1 MGSQR
6 GCKRPSILFFVS
18 LAYAIGSLS
27 STSIAKAQS
36 KSAPQ
41 GSIVT
46 VMSQS
51 GIVAADHPLASSVG
65 AQVLSRGGSAADAA
79 IATLLTLGIVNPFA
93 SGLGGGG
100 FCVYREASSGKAQAL
115 DFREVAPMAATQDMF
130 LVKGKAQSSLSR
142 EGGLAVAI
150 PSEAAGLEALHKRY
164 GRLSWAQVVDPAYQ
178 IAQRGHFVGQLMPK
192 RLGSKGEKLKDK
204 PGFWGAFG
212 AVGGVEQGRWV
223 ETGDLLKRP
232 DLAKTLSVLRDKGA
246 AGFYQGPIAQAIVDA
261 ANAQGGRL
269 TLKDLERYKPTWRTP
284 IIGQYRG
291 YEIISMP
298 SPSSGGVALVQALN
312 ILSGFELGKEGQE
325 AKETH
330 LIIEALKHAFADRA
344 RWMGDADFVKV
355 PISTLTSAA
364 YAASLRAKI
373 DPEKTQPAKNYG
385 SVKPPPNDDGTTHI
399 SIIDARGD
407 MIACTST
414 VNTSFGSMIYVEGF
428 GMVLNNEMDDFS
440 AQPGV
445 PNAFGLV
452 GNAQNAVAPN
462 KRPLS
467 SMTPT
472 LITKGGEPFMVAGAS
487 GGPTI
492 ITGTLLAILSV
503 IDYKRTPTEAV
514 TGPRLHQQWLPE
526 LVFIEPTSEEIT
538 QGLTQRGHKLKVG
551 PAFNSVQIVVK
562 NDKGGWT
569 AVSDPRKYG
578 RPARAQEKDK
588 TQAPAQAPQ

>member
-1 MGSQR
+1 MGSHR
-6 GCKRPSILFFVS
+6 GCKRPSTLFFLL
-18 LAYAIGSLS
+18 LAYAAGVLV
-27 STSIAKAQS
+27 STDTAKAQS

-51 GIVAADHPLASSVG
+51 GVVAADHPLASSVG
-65 AQVLSRGGSAADAA
+65 AQVLSQGGSAADAA
-79 IATLLTLGIVNPFA
+79 VATLLTLGVVNPFA

-100 FCVYREASSGKAQAL
+100 LCVYRVASSGQSTAL
-115 DFREVAPMAATQDMF
+115 DFREVAPMAATQEMF
-130 LVKGKAQSSLSR
+130 IVKGKAQASLSR

-150 PSEAAGLEALHKRY
+150 PAEAAGLEALHKRY
-164 GRLSWAQVVDPAYQ
+164 GRLRWAQVVEPAYQ

-192 RLGSKGEKLKDK
+192 RLSSKGDKLKAK
-204 PGFWGAFG
+204 PGFWTAFG
-212 AVGGVEQGRWV
+212 AVGGEEGGRWV

-232 DLAKTLSVLRDKGA
+232 DLAKTLAELRDKGA
-246 AGFYQGPIAQAIVDA
+246 AGFYQGPIAQAIVEA

-269 TLKDLERYKPTWRTP
+269 SLKDLERYKPTWRTP
-284 IIGQYRG
+284 IYGQYRG
-291 YEIISMP
+291 HEIISMP
-298 SPSSGGVALVQALN
+298 SPSSGGVALVQTLN
-312 ILSGFELGKEGQE
+312 ILSGFELGKPGQE

-355 PISTLTSAA
+355 PITTLTSAA

-399 SIIDARGD
+399 SIIDGRGD

-414 VNTSFGSMIYVEGF
+414 VNTSFGSMVYVQGY
-428 GMVLNNEMDDFS
+428 GLVLNNEMDDFS

-452 GNAQNAVAPN
+452 GNAQNAVAPS

-472 LITKGGEPFMVAGAS
+472 LITKDGKPFMVVGAS

-503 IDYKRTPTEAV
+503 IDYKRSPTEAV

-538 QGLTQRGHKLKVG
+538 EGLTARGHQLKVG
-551 PAFNSVQIVVK
+551 PAFNSVQIIVK

-578 RPARAQEKDK
+578 RPARAQEAV
-588 TQAPAQAPQ
+588 TAATPALAPQ